1 MSCCS
6 AITTPG
12 HMPMSEMEE
21 LKRRSAQRAAAY
33 VQDHMVLG
41 LGTGSTVRWLI
52 EELGRHTDRQH
63 LQVVSSSL
71 ASKLLA
77 QQAGLCVVEPDV
89 IDHIDLV
96 IDGVDQI
103 NSRKQAIWIMDAGK
117 RVETIEDYTLP
128 IELVPFSHPFVR
140 RTLTKR
146 GYGVTLRMQQD
157 SAFITDNG
165 NLILDVRIPASRT
178 IQEAHDELVHIAGV
192 VETGYFHIEAMCITA
207 ETTGVTI
214 W

>member
-12 HMPMSEMEE
+12 HMPMSELEE

-52 EELGRHTDRQH
+52 EELGRRTDRQH

-89 IDHIDLV
+89 IDLV

-103 NSRKQAIWIMDAGK
+103 DSRKQAIKGGGGALVREKILAEAAEQVIWIMDESKLVK
-117 RVETIEDYTLP
+117 RLGTFPFPAEVLP
-128 IELVPFSHPFVR
+128 FGSAWAAEAVKELGGTAVCRQRDGRPFV
-140 RTLTKR
+140 
-146 GYGVTLRMQQD
+146 
-157 SAFITDNG
+157 TDNG
-165 NLILDVRIPASRT
+165 NQLLRK
-178 IQEAHDELVHIAGV
+178 
-192 VETGYFHIEAMCITA
+192 Y
-207 ETTGVTI
+207 
-214 W
+214 

>member
-1 MSCCS
+1 M
-6 AITTPG
+6 
-12 HMPMSEMEE
+12 
-21 LKRRSAQRAAAY
+21 
-33 VQDHMVLG
+33 
-41 LGTGSTVRWLI
+41 
-52 EELGRHTDRQH
+52 
-63 LQVVSSSL
+63 
-71 ASKLLA
+71 
-77 QQAGLCVVEPDV
+77 VEPDV

-103 NSRKQAIWIMDAGK
+103 DSRKQAIKGGGGALVREKILAEAAEQVIWIMDAGK

-140 RTLTKR
+140 RALMNW
-146 GYGVTLRMQQD
+146 GYDATLRMQQD

-165 NLILDVRIPASRT
+165 NLILDVRIPASRS

-207 ETTGVTI
+207 ETTDVTI

>member
-1 MSCCS
+1 
-6 AITTPG
+6 
-12 HMPMSEMEE
+12 
-21 LKRRSAQRAAAY
+21 
-33 VQDHMVLG
+33 
-41 LGTGSTVRWLI
+41 
-52 EELGRHTDRQH
+52 
-63 LQVVSSSL
+63 
-71 ASKLLA
+71 
-77 QQAGLCVVEPDV
+77 VVEPDV

-103 NSRKQAIWIMDAGK
+103 NSRKQAIKGGGGALVREKILAEAAEQVIWIMDAGK

-140 RTLTKR
+140 RTLTNR
-146 GYGVTLRMQQD
+146 GYDAILRMQQD

-165 NLILDVRIPASRT
+165 NLILDVRIPASRP
-178 IQEAHDELVHIAGV
+178 IQELVHIAGV
-192 VETGYFHIEAMCITA
+192 VETGYFHMEAMCITA